1 MERAVGGE
9 QYKFAVTPNHWLDG
23 AKRYS
28 TTHLD
33 ARPDATDISLVVI
46 HAISLPPGEFGAGLV
61 PLFFRGQ
68 LDVHRHP
75 ALADLEGVRVSSHLF
90 IDRDG
95 AVAQFVPFH
104 LRAWHAGV
112 SSHCG
117 RANCN
122 DYSVGIELEGTD
134 DAPYTNAQYERLA
147 AVLDALLRRY
157 PGLSQERIVG
167 HADVAPGRK
176 TDPGPCFDWP
186 RLRRSLAGAPAGA

>member
-1 MERAVGGE
+1 MSGE
-9 QYKFAVTPNHWLDG
+9 QYKFAVARDHWLDG
-23 AKRYS
+23 AERMP
-28 TTHLD
+28 TTHMD
-33 ARPDATDISLVVI
+33 ARPDAADISLVVI

-61 PLFFRGQ
+61 PLFFRGM
-68 LDVHRHP
+68 LDVRGHP

-90 IDRDG
+90 IDRGG

-104 LRAWHAGV
+104 RRAWHAGV

-134 DAPYTNAQYERLA
+134 VAPYTDAQYERLA
-147 AVLDALLRRY
+147 AVVGALLRRY
-157 PGLSQERIVG
+157 DALSQERIVG
-167 HADVAPGRK
+167 HEDIAPGRK

-186 RLRRSLAGAPAGA
+186 RLRKLLATVRPPP

>member
-1 MERAVGGE
+1 MGGD
-9 QYKFAVTPNHWLDG
+9 QYKFKVACDHWLDP
-23 AKRYS
+23 AERLP
-28 TTHLD
+28 TTHTD
-33 ARPDATDISLVVI
+33 ARPDAADISLVVI

-68 LDVHRHP
+68 LDVRRHP

-90 IDRDG
+90 IDRGG

-104 LRAWHAGV
+104 QRAWHAGV

-117 RANCN
+117 RADCN

-134 DAPYTNAQYERLA
+134 EAPYTNIQYERLA

-157 PGLSQERIVG
+157 PRLSQEHIVG
-167 HADVAPGRK
+167 HADIAPGRK

-186 RLRRSLAGAPAGA
+186 RLRRSLSAARARA

>member
-1 MERAVGGE
+1 MSDE
-9 QYKFAVTPNHWLDG
+9 QYKFAVARDHWLDG
-23 AKRYS
+23 AERMP
-28 TTHLD
+28 TTHMD
-33 ARPDATDISLVVI
+33 RRPDAADISLVVI

-61 PLFFRGQ
+61 PMFFRGT
-68 LDVHRHP
+68 LDVRRHP

-104 LRAWHAGV
+104 RRAWHAGV

-117 RANCN
+117 RTNCN

-134 DAPYTNAQYERLA
+134 DAPYTDAQYHRLG

-157 PGLSQERIVG
+157 DALSHERIVG
-167 HADVAPGRK
+167 HADIAPGRK

-186 RLRRSLAGAPAGA
+186 RLRNLLATARPLP

>member
-1 MERAVGGE
+1 MSDE
-9 QYKFAVTPNHWLDG
+9 QYKFAVARDHWLDG
-23 AKRYS
+23 AEHMP
-28 TTHLD
+28 TTHMD
-33 ARPDATDISLVVI
+33 RRPDAADISLVVI

-61 PLFFRGQ
+61 PMFFRGT
-68 LDVHRHP
+68 LDVRRHP
-75 ALADLEGVRVSSHLF
+75 ALADLEGVRLSSHLF

-95 AVAQFVPFH
+95 AVVQFVPFH
-104 LRAWHAGV
+104 RRAWHAGV

-134 DAPYTNAQYERLA
+134 DAPYTDAQYERLG

-157 PGLSQERIVG
+157 DALSHQRIVG
-167 HADVAPGRK
+167 HADIAPGRK

-186 RLRRSLAGAPAGA
+186 RLRNLLATVRPPP